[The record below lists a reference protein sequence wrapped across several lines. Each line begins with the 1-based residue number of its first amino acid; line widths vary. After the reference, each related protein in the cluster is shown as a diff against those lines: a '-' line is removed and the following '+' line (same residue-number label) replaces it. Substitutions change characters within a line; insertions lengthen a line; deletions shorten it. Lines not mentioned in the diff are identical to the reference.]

1 MHVHMRGG
9 GLVDLLEEFLRLFCL
24 VVPVDRGDHRLVVNI
39 QCGEQTHCLAVWSI
53 ASTS

>member
-1 MHVHMRGG
+1 MRGG

-24 VVPVDRGDHRLVVNI
+24 VMPVDRGDHRLVVNI